1 MNYIQEFYT
10 PLPARS
16 INFIYHASRDG
27 SRPEGERLRK
37 ERPLSKLPE
46 GGVNTSPRAKRLSTQ
61 GDQMSMYKPQLSMFV
76 VFEKKAGLIRVA
88 DSAVIEIEL
97 WTEGETDPLPSS
109 NPTSS
114 PQSTHSSTSLPG
126 FRIGGGSKAWWLPLV
141 TVEIPNLAL
150 VTSGIDVPPVGLTT
164 LLLVSKGRQ
173 THFFTSPLPIPVN
186 ARRPLCVVHWNA
198 YPRQIVARLSMGSVN
213 ERRET
218 KLHIL
223 AFTENGVEVIE
234 TSLDFL
240 SSPPDVSWGKGK
252 GATKRVPVPPEPQIR
267 TAWQPPEI
275 TGYLG
280 RGGHWDGLDTSS
292 GRPEMRRGQSNL
304 GHTSTTGMKVEQG
317 QGLYVWLQKGLDD
330 YRVAWL
336 GEDAS

>member
-1 MNYIQEFYT
+1 
-10 PLPARS
+10 
-16 INFIYHASRDG
+16 
-27 SRPEGERLRK
+27 
-37 ERPLSKLPE
+37 
-46 GGVNTSPRAKRLSTQ
+46 
-61 GDQMSMYKPQLSMFV
+61 MFV

-97 WTEGETDPLPSS
+97 WTEGENDPPPSS

-114 PQSTHSSTSLPG
+114 PQSTHSSNSLPG
-126 FRIGGGSKAWWLPLV
+126 FRLGGGSKAWWLPLV
-141 TVEIPNLAL
+141 TVEIPNSAL
-150 VTSGIDVPPVGLTT
+150 VTSGIDIPPVELTT
-164 LLLVSKGRQ
+164 VLLVSRGRQ
-173 THFFTSPLPIPVN
+173 THFFTSPLPIPMN
-186 ARRPLCVVHWNA
+186 ARRPLRVVHWNA
-198 YPRQIVARLSMGSVN
+198 YPRQIVARLSIGSVE

-234 TSLDFL
+234 MCLDFL
-240 SSPPDVSWGKGK
+240 ASPPDVSWGKGK
-252 GATKRVPVPPEPQIR
+252 GTMKRAPVHPEPQIR
-267 TAWQPPEI
+267 TVWQPPEI

-292 GRPEMRRGQSNL
+292 GRSQMRHGQSNT
-304 GHTSTTGMKVEQG
+304 GHAPITGTKVEQG

-336 GEDAS
+336 GEDVS